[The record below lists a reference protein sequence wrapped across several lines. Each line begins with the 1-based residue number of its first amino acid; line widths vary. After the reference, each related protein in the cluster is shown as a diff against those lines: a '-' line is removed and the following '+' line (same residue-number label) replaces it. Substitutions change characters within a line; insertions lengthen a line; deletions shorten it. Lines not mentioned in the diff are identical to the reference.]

1 MSGDKESI
9 TCARLFL
16 RPSHIHIDINL
27 LLCKCSAHKLSILQT
42 RRRENLN
49 RHDLF

>member
-16 RPSHIHIDINL
+16 RPSHTQILIY
-27 LLCKCSAHKLSILQT
+27 CCASAALTNFQYYKPAAVKT
-42 RRRENLN
+42 
-49 RHDLF
+49 